1 MRDLGKRHASACF
14 ALLKKTVSRQAAK
27 NAKEENEQM
36 TRRSGWR
43 AGTCFNP
50 PAPTL
55 NIKPSWRPWRLG
67 EIIDLLLIW
76 RWDSNRGLRAGP

>member
-36 TRRSGWR
+36 
-43 AGTCFNP
+43 
-50 PAPTL
+50 
-55 NIKPSWRPWRLG
+55 
-67 EIIDLLLIW
+67 
-76 RWDSNRGLRAGP
+76 NRDIG